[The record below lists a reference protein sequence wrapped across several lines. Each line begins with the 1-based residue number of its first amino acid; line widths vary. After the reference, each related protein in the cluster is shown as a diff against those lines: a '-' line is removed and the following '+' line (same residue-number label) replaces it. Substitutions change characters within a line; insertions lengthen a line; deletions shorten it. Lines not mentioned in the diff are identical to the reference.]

1 MKVRVKLGSR
11 SQTILFEQQEASA
24 VHLQDLRQSVIR
36 EFNLQDQDF
45 QLSLNR
51 SDALSGDDQ
60 TLDAFGIV
68 SGDLLHII
76 GYSLPVDDHDTT
88 DASSDDHT
96 CPHSLSTVP
105 DINRYLQEPLVI
117 RESTERQ
124 VPVLLSQLYKCAH
137 CSSETDALW
146 VAIHALML
154 ESGFLPS
161 QTHDATTMP
170 CDYKRSGYY
179 MCSYNY
185 VITAD
190 ALATCSVVGVT
201 VGASVIVHGLAQ
213 GYPDFKTEHL
223 QLKSGDFVRTL
234 SPDAPATYR
243 ALDKLSRMF
252 KDTICLALINKLVTA
267 AGLPPRQ
274 GLQALPYE
282 TKLRVTSFLDATSL
296 CRLGQT
302 CREFQYLY
310 MDKTIWRILYIRT
323 FGSKQSR
330 LYCVSCRSAI
340 VSVQTHLCLVVVLC
354 CKAFDI
360 DQII

>member
-76 GYSLPVDDHDTT
+76 GYSLPVVSQARHDGQINNRAQPLGQYYNHDSVVSSHQAQVVREDPSNVGHLPGSLVEDLSSAMEAASICDDHDTT

-282 TKLRVTSFLDATSL
+282 TKVSHEDTSISNL
-296 CRLGQT
+296 
-302 CREFQYLY
+302 
-310 MDKTIWRILYIRT
+310 
-323 FGSKQSR
+323 
-330 LYCVSCRSAI
+330 
-340 VSVQTHLCLVVVLC
+340 HL
-354 CKAFDI
+354 
-360 DQII
+360 